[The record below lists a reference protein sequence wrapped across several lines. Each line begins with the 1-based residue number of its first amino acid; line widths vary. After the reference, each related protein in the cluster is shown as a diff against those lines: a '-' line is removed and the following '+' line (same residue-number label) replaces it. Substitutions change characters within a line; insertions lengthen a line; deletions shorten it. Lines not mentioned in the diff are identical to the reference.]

1 MKKRIYFIFS
11 LLLCLL
17 FSLTPVH
24 ASETIIKDMN
34 VEVYINENGSAH
46 IKEIW
51 DMNITRGTE
60 VYKVMNNMGPSQ
72 IKNLKVQDEKGFVYK
87 NIGDWNVDATRQQ
100 KNGKCGLVKRDD
112 N

>member
-46 IKEIW
+46 IKEI
-51 DMNITRGTE
+51 
-60 VYKVMNNMGPSQ
+60 
-72 IKNLKVQDEKGFVYK
+72 
-87 NIGDWNVDATRQQ
+87 
-100 KNGKCGLVKRDD
+100 
-112 N
+112 